1 MTGRTLV
8 SAMACL
14 AAVLLAGC
22 GEIRYPTYY
31 ALNIVPPSRPAADD
45 VRRSVT
51 VAVRRFDTSDYIR
64 QGRIVYRET
73 PEEIGFYDY
82 HRWAA
87 DPGTAITTAMIDAL
101 RASRV
106 FSLVVPY
113 DGRREQQ
120 ECVLSGRL
128 ERLDEVD
135 YGGGVRVEA
144 RILAELVN
152 QRTGETLW
160 TGDASETSKIDT
172 RTVGSV
178 VDAMSHAVATSIERL
193 VESMEQASPRDGEW
207 RTPAPISKA
216 PTTIDT
222 RPIGEVRTE

>member
-1 MTGRTLV
+1 MTANTLLTV
-8 SAMACL
+8 TACVT
-14 AAVLLAGC
+14 ALLTAGC
-22 GEIRYPTYY
+22 GEVRYPKYY
-31 ALNIVPPSRPAADD
+31 GLNIVPPSKPAADD

-51 VAVRRFDTSDYIR
+51 VAIRRFDTADYIR

-87 DPGTAITTAMIDAL
+87 DPGTTITTAMIDAL
-101 RASRV
+101 RSARL

-113 DGRREQQ
+113 DGREQQ

-144 RILAELVN
+144 RLVAELVN
-152 QRTGETLW
+152 RRTGETLW
-160 TGDASETSKIDT
+160 TGDASETSNIET

-178 VDAMSHAVATSIERL
+178 VDAMSHAVAAGIDRL
-193 VESMEQASPRDGEW
+193 VTSMELQLS
-207 RTPAPISKA
+207 
-216 PTTIDT
+216 
-222 RPIGEVRTE
+222 RP

>member
-1 MTGRTLV
+1 VEPDLDQATKGSENSAVTKDVMTRRAPVT
-8 SAMACL
+8 AIACV
-14 AAVLLAGC
+14 AALLLAGC
-22 GEIRYPTYY
+22 GEIRYPKYY

-45 VRRSVT
+45 ARRSVT
-51 VAVRRFDTSDYIR
+51 VAVRRFDTPDYIR
-64 QGRIVYRET
+64 QGRIVYREA
-73 PEEIGFYDY
+73 PQEIGFYDY

-87 DPGTAITTAMIDAL
+87 DPATTITTAMIDAL
-101 RASRV
+101 RASRL

-113 DGRREQQ
+113 DGRDQH
-120 ECVLSGRL
+120 ECVLSGRV
-128 ERLDEVD
+128 ERLDEID

-160 TGDASETSKIDT
+160 TGDASETSTIET

-193 VESMEQASPRDGEW
+193 VASMGLQ
-207 RTPAPISKA
+207 PARS
-216 PTTIDT
+216 
-222 RPIGEVRTE
+222 

>member
-8 SAMACL
+8 TAMACV
-14 AAVLLAGC
+14 AAPLLAGC
-22 GEIRYPTYY
+22 GEIRYPKYY

-51 VAVRRFDTSDYIR
+51 VAVRRFETPDYIR

-87 DPGTAITTAMIDAL
+87 DPATTITTAMMDAL
-101 RASRV
+101 RSSQL
-106 FSLVVPY
+106 FSLVVAY
-113 DGRREQQ
+113 DGREQQ
-120 ECVLSGRL
+120 ECVLSGRV
-128 ERLDEVD
+128 ERLEEVD

-160 TGDASETSKIDT
+160 TGDASETSKIET

-178 VDAMSHAVATSIERL
+178 VDAMSHAVATTIERL
-193 VESMEQASPRDGEW
+193 IVSMELESSRQ
-207 RTPAPISKA
+207 
-216 PTTIDT
+216 
-222 RPIGEVRTE
+222 

>member
-1 MTGRTLV
+1 MIERTLV
-8 SAMACL
+8 TATACVAALLL
-14 AAVLLAGC
+14 AAC
-22 GEIRYPTYY
+22 GEIRYPKYY

-51 VAVRRFDTSDYIR
+51 VAVRRFDTPDYIR

-87 DPGTAITTAMIDAL
+87 DPGATITTAMIDAL
-101 RASRV
+101 RASRL
-106 FSLVVPY
+106 FSLVVSY
-113 DGRREQQ
+113 DGREQQ
-120 ECVLSGRL
+120 ECILSGRV
-128 ERLDEVD
+128 ERLDEID

-160 TGDASETSKIDT
+160 TGDASEASKIET

-193 VESMEQASPRDGEW
+193 IASMELQ
-207 RTPAPISKA
+207 PA
-216 PTTIDT
+216 
-222 RPIGEVRTE
+222 RP

>member
-1 MTGRTLV
+1 
-8 SAMACL
+8 
-14 AAVLLAGC
+14 
-22 GEIRYPTYY
+22 
-31 ALNIVPPSRPAADD
+31 
-45 VRRSVT
+45 
-51 VAVRRFDTSDYIR
+51 VAVRRFDTPDYIR

-87 DPGTAITTAMIDAL
+87 DPGTTITTAMMDAL
-101 RASRV
+101 RSSPP

-113 DGRREQQ
+113 DGREQQ
-120 ECVLSGRL
+120 ECVLSGRV

-160 TGDASETSKIDT
+160 TGDASDTAKIET

-178 VDAMSHAVATSIERL
+178 VDAMSHAVTTSIGRL
-193 VESMEQASPRDGEW
+193 VASMEQASPRGLRLANGGPDIESARDFRHQADRRGPNGVSGLQRRNDVTHRE
-207 RTPAPISKA
+207 TTGGAPW
-216 PTTIDT
+216 T
-222 RPIGEVRTE
+222 R

>member
-1 MTGRTLV
+1 MSEMTTV
-8 SAMACL
+8 TATACVAAM
-14 AAVLLAGC
+14 LLCGC
-22 GEIRYPTYY
+22 GEIRYPKYY
-31 ALNIVPPSRPAADD
+31 TLNIAAPSKPAADD

-51 VAVRRFDTSDYIR
+51 VAVRRFDTPDYIR

-87 DPGTAITTAMIDAL
+87 DPGTTITTAMIDAL
-101 RASRV
+101 RSSRL

-113 DGRREQQ
+113 DGREQH
-120 ECVLSGRL
+120 ECVLSGRV

-135 YGGGVRVEA
+135 YGGGVSVEA

-160 TGDASETSKIDT
+160 TGDASETSKIET
-172 RTVGSV
+172 RTVGAV
-178 VDAMSHAVATSIERL
+178 VDAMSHVVATSIERL
-193 VESMEQASPRDGEW
+193 VASMELQPVVRDRHADREGTNVSE
-207 RTPAPISKA
+207 R
-216 PTTIDT
+216 
-222 RPIGEVRTE
+222 R